1 MAPLFGESDKMK
13 QMGEQMQNLSEQI
26 GALQQQLAQ
35 KNAEVSGLQE
45 QLKSKSTE
53 ADSGDALKLQRAQ
66 NEIDTLKQN
75 LDMLQAQAKQATSAA
90 GASTSSVASAAP
102 GGTKSGASQ
111 SSAAP
116 SGVATSS
123 AVSSSA
129 TPSGVASSGIAQGAG
144 QQSTHGLSVGG
155 NAWVTRAGGLPLRLR
170 SAPSLDGNILDR
182 LAPGTQMTLLAGPQD
197 GSGHSWWHI
206 RTTDG
211 REGWVAGEDL
221 RAQAD

>member
-35 KNAEVSGLQE
+35 KNTEISSLQE
-45 QLKSKSTE
+45 QLKQPQSAAS
-53 ADSGDALKLQRAQ
+53 DNGDAMKLQRAQ
-66 NEIDTLKQN
+66 NEIASLKQN
-75 LDMLQAQAKQATSAA
+75 LDMLQAQAKQAASAA
-90 GASTSSVASAAP
+90 SASTSSVTSAAP
-102 GGTKSGASQ
+102 SGTKSGAAQ
-111 SSAAP
+111 SGAA
-116 SGVATSS
+116 
-123 AVSSSA
+123 
-129 TPSGVASSGIAQGAG
+129 
-144 QQSTHGLSVGG
+144 QSTHGLSIGG

-197 GSGHSWWHI
+197 ASGHSWWQI

-221 RAQAD
+221 RVEPD

>member
-45 QLKSKSTE
+45 QLKETKS
-53 ADSGDALKLQRAQ
+53 AASDNSDAIKLQRAQ
-66 NEIDTLKQN
+66 NEISSLKQN
-75 LDMLQAQAKQATSAA
+75 LDMLQAQAKQAAKVPSAPTNL
-90 GASTSSVASAAP
+90 GATAASS
-102 GGTKSGASQ
+102 GTKSGATQ
-111 SSAAP
+111 SD
-116 SGVATSS
+116 
-123 AVSSSA
+123 A
-129 TPSGVASSGIAQGAG
+129 TPSGAAQGAAP
-144 QQSTHGLSVGG
+144 QSAHGLSIGG

-197 GSGHSWWHI
+197 ASGHSWWQI

-221 RAQAD
+221 RTQAD

>member
-13 QMGEQMQNLSEQI
+13 EMGQQMQNLSEQI

-35 KNAEVSGLQE
+35 KNTEVTNLQN
-45 QLKSKSTE
+45 QLSQTKSAAPNS
-53 ADSGDALKLQRAQ
+53 DDAMKLQRAQ
-66 NEIDTLKQN
+66 NEINSLKQN

-90 GASTSSVASAAP
+90 GASTSSA
-102 GGTKSGASQ
+102 
-111 SSAAP
+111 
-116 SGVATSS
+116 
-123 AVSSSA
+123 SSA
-129 TPSGVASSGIAQGAG
+129 TPSGMKSSAASSGVASSGITQGAA
-144 QQSTHGLSVGG
+144 QSTHGLSIGG

-221 RAQAD
+221 RVEPD